1 MLKNRLARLALLSI
15 AAVAIGGIIAL
26 IQIQSA
32 HGPTPQA
39 AVKSNGVAGAD
50 IGGPFALTDHNGQPF
65 TEKNLAGHPT
75 LIYFGFTFC
84 PSICPTEL
92 QKMSAAL
99 KLADAG
105 KAEKIMPV
113 FITIDPDRDTVA
125 VMKNYVAQFHP
136 RLIGLTGT
144 QDDINTAARAWRVYA
159 QKVQDETMS
168 EYTMDHSSYIYLQG
182 PDGGLQAIFG
192 TDSTARQIADAI
204 NANAK

>member
-1 MLKNRLARLALLSI
+1 MLKKRLARLVVLSI
-15 AAVAIGGIIAL
+15 IAVAIGGVIAG
-26 IQIQSA
+26 IQIKNA
-32 HGPTPQA
+32 HGPMAQS

-50 IGGPFALTDHNGQPF
+50 IGGAFSLTDHNGQPF
-65 TEKNLAGHPT
+65 SEKNLAGHPT

-92 QKMSAAL
+92 QKMTAAM
-99 KLADAG
+99 KMADAE
-105 KAEKIMPV
+105 KSDKIMPV
-113 FITIDPDRDTVA
+113 FITIDPERDTVD
-125 VMKNYVAQFHP
+125 VMKNYVTQFHP

-144 QDDINTAARAWRVYA
+144 QDDINVAARAWRVYA

-192 TDSTARQIADAI
+192 TDSTAREIADAI
-204 NANAK
+204 NANVK

>member
-15 AAVAIGGIIAL
+15 IAVAIGGVIAL
-26 IQIQSA
+26 VQIQSA
-32 HGPTPQA
+32 SGPVQQT

-50 IGGPFALTDHNGQPF
+50 IGGPFALTDQNGQPF

-99 KLADAG
+99 KLANAD

-113 FITIDPDRDTVA
+113 FITIDPDRDTVT

-168 EYTMDHSSYIYLQG
+168 EYTMDHSSYIYLQA
-182 PDGGLQAIFG
+182 PDGALQAIFG
-192 TDSTARQIADAI
+192 TDSTAQQIADAI
-204 NANAK
+204 NDNVK